1 MAQSWPNFRYDPR
14 VAPRREYG
22 TGGIS
27 WIGATR
33 VRLRIWVPTADGRR
47 RATKVVRVPDRE
59 HGGRGAAKAELEKF
73 IAEVAERSST
83 QVPSTVTVAELL
95 DAYLLHCK
103 RIGRTQ
109 STIESYGH
117 AAARLPTALGA
128 MPLTM
133 LHPHDLEAF
142 YGDLA
147 E

>member
-27 WIGATR
+27 WVGATK

-47 RATKVVRVPDRE
+47 RETKVVRVPDRE

-73 IAEVAERSST
+73 IADVAERSST
-83 QVPSTVTVAELL
+83 PVPSTVTVAEMLE
-95 DAYLLHCK
+95 AYLVHCK

-109 STIESYGH
+109 STIERGLL
-117 AAARLPTALGA
+117 RLWFPS
-128 MPLTM
+128 
-133 LHPHDLEAF
+133 DL
-142 YGDLA
+142 
-147 E
+147 